1 MEMKKTTALILLILT
16 LAVYYKGYTFGTGL
30 AATGH
35 AKLHKLNIVEYDAK
49 PAELWVEVHDVS
61 PGYGVEKLKEIT
73 NILGRHRG
81 ATDQV
86 VLFVIPNHGGKTPLH
101 SYPEFSLELKKLSQ
115 QGYTLGMHGY
125 SHEGGILHPEFKT
138 NLSNAQKLVEASKQE
153 FRAAGID
160 PPRYFAPPGWRASDD
175 AAKYLQ
181 SEFDYIFYAFFI
193 DIPNGTMPYPFHE
206 YTWYGFDFGGLEK
219 AKKDYR
225 SSKGIFRLTV
235 HLNAVNTEKNLEF
248 LDQFLEWVEH
258 PETRG

>member
-1 MEMKKTTALILLILT
+1 MKKGVIVIVLLVSALILTNGYPVFKRTSVLLHTNLQGLELIELD
-16 LAVYYKGYTFGTGL
+16 
-30 AATGH
+30 
-35 AKLHKLNIVEYDAK
+35 EK
-49 PAELWVEVHDVS
+49 PPLLWVEVHDVS

-73 NILGRHRG
+73 NILDRHQN
-81 ATDQV
+81 ATDQI
-86 VLFVIPNHGGKTPLH
+86 VLFVIPNHSGKTPLH

-115 QGYTLGMHGY
+115 QGYTLGIHGY

-160 PPRYFAPPGWRASDD
+160 QPRYFAPPGWRASDD